1 MTRVVIDT
9 NVFVSALIGKQGSA
23 ADQVLRA
30 FIEDK
35 LEVVV
40 SPELLDELERVLAR
54 PKFRQH
60 VDASQ
65 AREYL
70 ERIRRHGT
78 IVEDP
83 DPAPPVTRDPGDDYL
98 VALARQEHADAI
110 VSGDLDLREAGLA
123 DPAVWTPREA
133 AERLATEPRA
143 GS

>member
-54 PKFRQH
+54 PKIRQH
-60 VDASQ
+60 VDVSH

-70 ERIRRHGT
+70 EWIRRHAT

-83 DPAPPVTRDPGDDYL
+83 DPAPPLTRDPGDDYL
-98 VALARQEHADAI
+98 VALARREHAEAI
-110 VSGDLDLREAGLA
+110 VSGDLDLQDA
-123 DPAVWTPREA
+123 DFDDPPVWTPRQA
-133 AERLATEPRA
+133 AERLANTEE
-143 GS
+143 S